1 MSRLTYR
8 ERIAERLRMMQI
20 YEVLLRYSSDA
31 MFDRGLFGDL
41 RRALQGWF
49 YSEHLEPLTTPE
61 RARLMLQELGPT
73 YVKFGQIV
81 SSRADTLP
89 ADWEAELAL
98 LQSHVRPFPAEQ
110 AHAVIAAEL
119 GASADVLYETFDP
132 QPLAAASLAQVH
144 RATLPGGRPVV
155 VKVQRPNIESQVRSD
170 LLILSN
176 AARLAE
182 RRSAGAREAGAY
194 EIIEEF
200 GGALMLELDY
210 RLEAYNARR
219 LARNLEGLPGVAV
232 PEVIRELSRQR
243 VLTAEFVPGVEAND
257 REAIIAAGL
266 DPVQVA
272 DNAVRAAIKMVLL
285 DGFFHAD
292 PHPGNVLVNLDTGTL
307 TFIDTGM
314 VGELG
319 LRQRLNLVGLLY
331 TSTRNDPLAMAQSLR
346 SLSQPFRETDPH
358 AFDAD
363 FSRRVGPLMD
373 APEGEKLDLAEV
385 MSTSLDLLR
394 DAGYRPDP
402 QLSLAMKAL
411 TQSSEFMKALYPA
424 GRSSEFSAKAMEM
437 TQDLASGTLTEE
449 RVTAF
454 AKKQA
459 TYAAR
464 EALQQLPSL
473 QEATNM
479 WLRQARKGR
488 FEVKLDTSDL
498 ERRMDE
504 LRGIARTV
512 TLGIVVVGI
521 LIASAIAANAPRTGT
536 FRWVHGVGL
545 VVYVVAIVLAVVFG
559 SELLRRSAVR
569 RRESEARLRRR
580 QGPAGGR

>member
-1 MSRLTYR
+1 
-8 ERIAERLRMMQI
+8 MQQ
-20 YEVLLRYSSDA
+20 A
-31 MFDRGLFGDL
+31 AA
-41 RRALQGWF
+41 ALQPL
-49 YSEHLEPLTTPE
+49 YHSILEE
-61 RARLMLQELGPT
+61 SA
-73 YVKFGQIV
+73 V
-81 SSRADTLP
+81 S
-89 ADWEAELAL
+89 
-98 LQSHVRPFPAEQ
+98 
-110 AHAVIAAEL
+110 
-119 GASADVLYETFDP
+119 
-132 QPLAAASLAQVH
+132 
-144 RATLPGGRPVV
+144 
-155 VKVQRPNIESQVRSD
+155 
-170 LLILSN
+170 
-176 AARLAE
+176 
-182 RRSAGAREAGAY
+182 
-194 EIIEEF
+194 
-200 GGALMLELDY
+200 
-210 RLEAYNARR
+210 
-219 LARNLEGLPGVAV
+219 RNLQGLPGVAV

-257 REAIIAAGL
+257 RDAIIAAGL
-266 DPVQVA
+266 DPEEIA

-292 PHPGNVLVNLDTGTL
+292 PHPGNVLVNLDTGML

-319 LRQRLNLVGLLY
+319 LRQRLNLLGLLY

-346 SLSQPFRETDPH
+346 SLSQPFRETDPK

-373 APEGEKLDLAEV
+373 APEGEKLDLAGV

-411 TQSSEFMKALYPA
+411 TQSSEFMKALYPP
-424 GRSSEFSAKAMEM
+424 GRSSEFSAKAVEM
-437 TQDLASGTLTEE
+437 TQDLASETLNEE

-479 WLRQARKGR
+479 WLRQARKGQ
-488 FEVKLDTSDL
+488 FEVKVDTSDL

-521 LIASAIAANAPRTGT
+521 LIASAIAANAPQTGT
-536 FRWVHGVGL
+536 FRWVRGIGL
-545 VVYVVAIVLAVVFG
+545 VVYVVAIVLALVFG
-559 SELLRRSAVR
+559 SELLRRSAVH
-569 RRESEARLRRR
+569 RREGDERSRRR
-580 QGPAGGR
+580 QRPAGGRT